1 MTAIPVQR
9 SRSGGVTVNGDVLEI
24 QHLRV
29 THPETVALARHVLG
43 EHGPAALAD
52 DVATA
57 VVIGMIA
64 GRLQRSTGDTT
75 AVMERALAGF
85 DEAVQARATA
95 TVAQLDGL
103 LARVDATEAAT
114 RQAATDV
121 LAALP
126 TRIEQ
131 GLAAVLAGGAGNVR
145 EAVRQSVA
153 TAQAEALAQLERV
166 VRSHTAEVR
175 SVVSTENPSSPIAA
189 LRRDLTATVENTRRE
204 LVEGLAAVRALVQ
217 ADQARAAARSKSSAA
232 GKDFED
238 AVADIVD
245 DWAKATGDCVE
256 HVGAHPGAG
265 TTRKTGD
272 VVVRVLSSG
281 SYQPTIAIE
290 AKRRAKALT
299 ARQHRQELAEAMRVR
314 GARAALAVVPTPDQV
329 PGPGRFHR
337 VDPNAWVVSADDP
350 ELLRMVLAV
359 VRELTLL
366 ATAQSDGD
374 PAVDLGRAQTAIGHG
389 VQLLSRFDEV
399 TKHTGAAE
407 RALTGIRS
415 TADSLRAALAAQL
428 QEAARALRATK

>member
-1 MTAIPVQR
+1 M
-9 SRSGGVTVNGDVLEI
+9 
-24 QHLRV
+24 
-29 THPETVALARHVLG
+29 
-43 EHGPAALAD
+43 
-52 DVATA
+52 
-57 VVIGMIA
+57 
-64 GRLQRSTGDTT
+64 
-75 AVMERALAGF
+75 
-85 DEAVQARATA
+85 
-95 TVAQLDGL
+95 
-103 LARVDATEAAT
+103 
-114 RQAATDV
+114 
-121 LAALP
+121 
-126 TRIEQ
+126 
-131 GLAAVLAGGAGNVR
+131 
-145 EAVRQSVA
+145 
-153 TAQAEALAQLERV
+153 
-166 VRSHTAEVR
+166 RSHTAEVR

-217 ADQARAAARSKSSAA
+217 ADQAQAAARSKSSAA

-245 DWAKATGDCVE
+245 EWAKATGDCVE

-281 SYQPTIAIE
+281 SNQPTIAIE

-299 ARQHRQELAEAMRVR
+299 ARQHREELAEAMRVR
-314 GARAALAVVPTPDQV
+314 RARAALAVVPTPDQV

-350 ELLRMVLAV
+350 ELLRLVLAV

-366 ATAQSDGD
+366 ATAESYGD
-374 PAVDLGRAQTAIGHG
+374 PALDLGRAQTAIGHG

-428 QEAARALRATK
+428 QEAARALRPTE